1 MKKKMFYGA
10 DRLIFDNAKVL
21 RNNLSNEE
29 IVLWGRLKDRFANY
43 KFRRQHPISNY
54 IADFYCHKLKLVI
67 EVDGSIHYSEES
79 QKADKIRQASL
90 ENLGIKVL
98 RFTNEQVRT
107 RVEIVLDKV
116 DAFIKST
123 PCPPKGET

>member
-90 ENLGIKVL
+90 ENLGIKY
-98 RFTNEQVRT
+98 
-107 RVEIVLDKV
+107 
-116 DAFIKST
+116 
-123 PCPPKGET
+123 